1 MAGKSKMRSLRM
13 PKLNLKVVVA
23 ALAAA
28 GSIFVA
34 WSAFA
39 SPQRVAAAAASTS
52 ATLAADALASTSQHV
67 ADIKVGK
74 KTSAAALLT
83 QAQALDVLLPA
94 EANKI
99 DLVTKIPKLAGVR
112 HVSIT
117 RMDPVAVAVA
127 GATPGQPPATGS
139 KATGVSAQAFSMA
152 ATGSIADLTAW
163 LTDLATFPALVGTSD
178 VVLNLTPPLPPG
190 SATTPPTQPAGGT
203 ATAGSD
209 TVTFTLRAFYVP
221 VAPIAAH

>member
-83 QAQALDVLLPA
+83 QARALDVLLPA

-99 DLVTKIPKLAGVR
+99 DLVTKIPKLAGQR

-117 RMDPVAVAVA
+117 RMDPVSTAAPGAV
-127 GATPGQPPATGS
+127 PPAGS
-139 KATGVSAQAFSMA
+139 KTAGVSAQAFSMA
-152 ATGSIADLTAW
+152 ATGSVADLTAW
-163 LTDLATFPALVGTSD
+163 LTDLATYPALVGISD
-178 VVLNLTPPLPPG
+178 VVLNLTPPPPPG
-190 SATTPPTQPAGGT
+190 SPAPQTKATGATV
-203 ATAGSD
+203 TAGSD
-209 TVTFTLRAFYVP
+209 TVTFTLQAFYVP
-221 VAPIAAH
+221 VAPVAAR